1 MRPAMSAMSAL
12 CLAFLSVA
20 TACSETTPT
29 GVTSSL
35 VGAWASPRENLQP
48 NGTLTRDLV
57 ISGTGEFT
65 YRTTMYG
72 IYGGN
77 PGAVEAYTQTSGTYQ
92 IDGDKLVLTA
102 NRIATWDSFYGA
114 ASPERVEQVNQIVFD
129 QARFNI
135 VGFILTLDYL
145 SYPADAP
152 EPTRLAFV
160 RRGLD

>member
-1 MRPAMSAMSAL
+1 MSAL
-12 CLAFLSVA
+12 CLALLSVA
-20 TACSETTPT
+20 TACSETTPP
-29 GVTSSL
+29 GVTSPL
-35 VGAWASPRENLQP
+35 VGEWASPRENLQP
-48 NGTLTRDLV
+48 NGTLTRDLA

-65 YRTTMYG
+65 YRTNMYG

-77 PGAVEAYTQTSGTYQ
+77 PGALAAYTQTSGTYK

-114 ASPERVEQVNQIVFD
+114 TSPERVEQVNRIVFD

-135 VGFILTLDYL
+135 AGSILTLDYL

-160 RRGLD
+160 RLGLD

>member
-1 MRPAMSAMSAL
+1 MRPVMSAL

-20 TACSETTPT
+20 TACSEATPT
-29 GVTSSL
+29 GVASPL
-35 VGAWASPRENLQP
+35 VGEWTSPRENLQP

-65 YRTTMYG
+65 YRTNMYG
-72 IYGGN
+72 IYGGGS
-77 PGAVEAYTQTSGTYQ
+77 PATLAAYTQTSGTYT

-114 ASPERVEQVNQIVFD
+114 TSPERVEQVNQIVFD

-135 VGFILTLDYL
+135 VGWILTLDYV

-160 RRGLD
+160 RLGLD